1 MIRSFHSMQAT
12 NSIIEPPVNLA
23 VNIEEYVVSDV
34 LLKIFSLLNFQ
45 DISQCI
51 SLVSKKW
58 EALSNDPDLLKNV
71 IWNETF
77 NPTDW
82 NRFFPDIALTEF
94 DCNYAFNSLPKT
106 IGAMY
111 KGPCPTFLNKKLGQT
126 HVFVWMPKN
135 LSINKFD
142 ALVKKYFPEKM
153 DIFRNIT
160 HANYVGMDL
169 STFMDTLNKRL
180 EKFAEENK
188 NNFGLAID
196 TDVLDAFGDV
206 MTEESEWLIMPKNN
220 LPIKIGGTFAE
231 HQNIVNALEL
241 SNFKSCSFPTVLEGM
256 VSVSTTFFKT
266 HEEILNV
273 HATFC
278 KEDINNS
285 AVIFSVESSLFLTE
299 VIDGLVQEEMSS
311 APIRKFKSVT

>member
-1 MIRSFHSMQAT
+1 MIRSFHEMQAT
-12 NSIIEPPVNLA
+12 TSIIEIPVTIDDYI
-23 VNIEEYVVSDV
+23 VPDV
-34 LLKIFSLLNFQ
+34 LRQIFSLLNFQ
-45 DISQCI
+45 DISQSI
-51 SLVSKKW
+51 SFVSKKW
-58 EALSNDPDLLKNV
+58 EVLANDPDLLKNV

-77 NPTDW
+77 NPNDW
-82 NRFFPDIALTEF
+82 NKIFPDIALTEY
-94 DCNYAFNSLPKT
+94 DCKYAFDSLPNN

-126 HVFVWMPKN
+126 HVFIWMPKN

-142 ALVKKYFPEKM
+142 ALVKKYFPENPIDNLSK
-153 DIFRNIT
+153 IT
-160 HANYVGMDL
+160 HANYDGMDF

-196 TDVLDAFGDV
+196 LDVLDAFGDV

-220 LPIKIGGTFAE
+220 LTNKIGGTFAE
-231 HQNIVNALEL
+231 HQEMVNALEL

-266 HEEILNV
+266 QEEILNV

-285 AVIFSVESSLFLTE
+285 PIIFGVESCFFLTK
-299 VIDGLVQEEMSS
+299 VYDDLVREEMSS
-311 APIRKFKSVT
+311 APIRKFNSIVK